1 MYSLHVKPP
10 KSQIHTF
17 FLSGAPLTPKPGR
30 SKREMQIIFATT
42 LLLCSNWQIYY
53 KQNRI
58 RMHRYTPLKRYQ
70 TGLGAVHKVRH
81 AIFDQFLPPPPVTL
95 RHTSPN
101 PPSNYLTPL
110 PHPP

>member
-17 FLSGAPLTPKPGR
+17 FLIAAPLTPKPGR

-95 RHTSPN
+95 RHTSRD
-101 PPSNYLTPL
+101 PP
-110 PHPP
+110 